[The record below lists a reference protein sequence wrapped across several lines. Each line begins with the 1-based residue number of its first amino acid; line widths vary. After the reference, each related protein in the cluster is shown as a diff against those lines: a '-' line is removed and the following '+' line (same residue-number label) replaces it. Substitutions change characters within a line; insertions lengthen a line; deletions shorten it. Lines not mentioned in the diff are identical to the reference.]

1 MFQHLFNAEML
12 LVGLSVWGLGVT
24 LYLFRMYVR
33 RQNLYHNRVQDR
45 IVKIGN
51 QPLENGER
59 QNP

>member
-33 RQNLYHNRVQDR
+33 RHLYHNRVQDR
-45 IVKIGN
+45 IVKIRN